1 MSNEII
7 NLLLSNRDL
16 KYQKFQSSLIPNIDA
31 SEIIGV
37 RAPIVRRI
45 AKNIFEKEFQNNFLN
60 SLPHTYHEE
69 NLLHAYLVSMV
80 KDFDECVERID
91 SFLPFV
97 NNWAIC
103 DSIRPKCFKNN
114 TEKLL
119 PYIKK
124 WISSPHTYT
133 SRFGIEMLMVHY
145 LGDGFKEE
153 YHNFVISANSDDYY
167 HKMMKAWYFATAL
180 SKQYQNT
187 CGYITREILGEWIF
201 NKTIQKA
208 TESRV
213 ITEEHKKYLKS
224 LK

>member
-1 MSNEII
+1 MKEIQKQ
-7 NLLLSNRDL
+7 LFSNRDL
-16 KYQKFQSSLIPNIDA
+16 KYQKFQSSLIPNID
-31 SEIIGV
+31 ETKIIGV
-37 RAPIVRRI
+37 RAPVVKNI
-45 AKNIFEKEFQNNFLN
+45 AKKMFSENLQGKYFD

-69 NLLHAYLVSMV
+69 NLLHAYLISMI
-80 KDFDECVERID
+80 KDFDECIERID
-91 SFLPFV
+91 FFLPFV
-97 NNWAIC
+97 DNWAIC

-114 TEKLL
+114 IEKLL

-153 YHNFVISANSDDYY
+153 YHNLVILAKSEEYY

-180 SKQYQNT
+180 SKQYEKT

-208 TESRV
+208 IESRI
-213 ITEEHKKYLKS
+213 ITKEQKKYLKS